1 MQNEEEKRFC
11 QKCGKD
17 LTYVGGEYCDN
28 CGALVPKK
36 KYEKI
41 YYDKLKSSGEDISL
55 FLFVTG
61 MLMIFGIIG
70 TFLSGDIGLSIIL
83 LITTIS
89 FFVIGKAANAL
100 FICIAEMAKNTE
112 KQTELLNEMLK
123 EMKQSKEN

>member
-1 MQNEEEKRFC
+1 MENNEEKIFC
-11 QKCGKD
+11 PKCGKEA
-17 LTYVGGEYCDN
+17 TTNNGGCCDK
-28 CGALVPKK
+28 CGALLPEK
-36 KYEKI
+36 KYKKI

-61 MLMIFGIIG
+61 MLMIFGIIR

-89 FFVIGKAANAL
+89 FFLIGKATNAL
-100 FICIAEMAKNTE
+100 FICVAEMAKNTE